1 VLEPVRS
8 RRRTARLTRFARP
21 ARSPVLGLNRTPDR
35 SIRLSRMLEGDELD
49 VNAMIENA
57 VQQRAGVALDGRI
70 FCRHGRRRRST
81 AIVLL
86 MDLSASTDR
95 FVPGS
100 FTRVI
105 ELEKHVATVIAE
117 ALDPQRDRVK
127 DFDEPFDAPQRARLA
142 ALTSRLSTRM
152 GAALRHAAAALS
164 EETADHKVILV
175 LTDGEPSDIDVVE
188 DEYLVEDAR
197 EAVASAAAQR
207 IGAFCVT
214 LDGRADPYA
223 RRIFGARNYVIAE
236 RISTF
241 TDNMSKT
248 LARLLAS

>member
-1 VLEPVRS
+1 
-8 RRRTARLTRFARP
+8 
-21 ARSPVLGLNRTPDR
+21 
-35 SIRLSRMLEGDELD
+35 MLEGDELD
-49 VNAMIENA
+49 VNAMIENV
-57 VQQRAGVALDGRI
+57 VQQRAGLALDGRI

-105 ELEKHVATVIAE
+105 ELEKQAATVIAE
-117 ALDPQRDRVK
+117 ALDTQRDRIAVHGFASNGRHEVNYQRVK

-197 EAVASAAAQR
+197 EAVASAAAR
-207 IGAFCVT
+207 HIGAFCVT
-214 LDGRADPYA
+214 LDRRAY
-223 RRIFGARNYVIAE
+223 
-236 RISTF
+236 
-241 TDNMSKT
+241 
-248 LARLLAS
+248 